1 MRNLEHRISRQRAR
15 IGSTK
20 TFVIVG
26 ERFSGDEIA
35 RIRACIRDINFDR
48 RKRRKF
54 PLFYRYR

>member
-1 MRNLEHRISRQRAR
+1 MKKDEFKRQQAR
-15 IGSTK
+15 IETTK

-48 RKRRKF
+48 RKRRKP
-54 PLFYRYR
+54 PLFFRFR